1 MNKDRQRRIAAQ
13 KEFKKPITN
22 FEKID
27 LSNASF
33 IPKGMTR
40 AFKNTRYVVMV
51 YDNSPVTTGTAI
63 RVMVQK
69 HNDTPILNHWS
80 EIQKI
85 KNEIFGEETVAVEYY
100 PAKSQ
105 LIDDHN
111 IYWIWI
117 FPENVLPIPLT

>member
-27 LSNASF
+27 LSTASF

-69 HNDTPILNHWS
+69 HNDTAILNHWS
-80 EIQKI
+80 EMQKI
-85 KNEIFGEETVAVEYY
+85 KNEIFGEETIAVEYY

-111 IYWIWI
+111 IYWFWI

>member
-13 KEFKKPITN
+13 KMFKLPVTN
-22 FEKID
+22 FKQLD
-27 LSNASF
+27 LTEASF
-33 IPKGMTR
+33 VPKGMTR
-40 AFKNTRYVVMV
+40 AFRNTRYTVMI
-51 YDNSPVTTGTAI
+51 YDNSPTNKGNAI
-63 RVMVQK
+63 RVMIQK

-85 KNEIFGEETVAVEYY
+85 KNEIFGEEVTAIEYY

-105 LIDDHN
+105 LIDDFN

-117 FPENVLPIPLT
+117 FPQDILPIPFT